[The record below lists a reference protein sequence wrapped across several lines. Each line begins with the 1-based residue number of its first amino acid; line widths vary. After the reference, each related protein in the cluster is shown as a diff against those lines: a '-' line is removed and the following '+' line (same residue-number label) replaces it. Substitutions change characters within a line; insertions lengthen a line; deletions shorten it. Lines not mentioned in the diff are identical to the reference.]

1 MKLKFLSMM
10 IGIAAL
16 AFTACEP
23 ATNSNA
29 NSNVRT
35 NTNANGNRA
44 AATPM
49 ATPLDCSK
57 LTKEEYEKNKAK
69 CEESKGSSTIG
80 QGIQDSWLWTK
91 TKTALA
97 AADDLRDSTINVDVV
112 NDVVTLKGTV
122 ATAAQKASAEKT
134 AKGIEG
140 VKSVTNQLQIK
151 AGDSAV
157 NQMVNGNTKP
167 TPPAKK

>member
-1 MKLKFLSMM
+1 MKFKFLSLA

-16 AFTACEP
+16 FFAGCEP
-23 ATNSNA
+23 AANNSNMKA
-29 NSNVRT
+29 N
-35 NTNANGNRA
+35 NANVSK
-44 AATPM
+44 TP
-49 ATPLDCSK
+49 TPTPSPMDCSK
-57 LTKEEYEKNKAK
+57 MTKEEYEKNKAK
-69 CEESKGSSTIG
+69 CEEDKGSSSIG
-80 QGIQDSWLWTK
+80 QGINDSWLWFK

-97 AADDLRDSTINVDVV
+97 ATDDLRDSTINVDVA

-122 ATAAQKASAEKT
+122 ANATQKVSAEKV

-151 AGDSAV
+151 AKDSLT

-167 TPPAKK
+167 TPAPAKK